1 MRLPD
6 SFVDLWAPHVL
17 SVLRIVAGFLYMSH
31 GMEKLFGF
39 PAAFPSPVHLM
50 SLIGVA
56 GILECFGGGLLL
68 IGLFTRPVAFLL
80 SGEMAIAY
88 FMAHA
93 PHGFWPIVNKGELAD
108 LYCFV
113 FLFFAVAGAG
123 PWSVDYWW
131 QMRAR
136 GVARPARASG
146 SDLITG
152 SDD

>member
-1 MRLPD
+1 
-6 SFVDLWAPHVL
+6 
-17 SVLRIVAGFLYMSH
+17 
-31 GMEKLFGF
+31 
-39 PAAFPSPVHLM
+39 
-50 SLIGVA
+50 
-56 GILECFGGGLLL
+56 
-68 IGLFTRPVAFLL
+68 
-80 SGEMAIAY
+80 
-88 FMAHA
+88 
-93 PHGFWPIVNKGELAD
+93 LAD